1 MNNHEP
7 QTVEHGSSPRVALTE
22 VQLNFSRAL
31 AGILA
36 KQWIGEHQGS
46 ASRPR
51 ENAQSR
57 SNTITM
63 GRNIAS
69 GLADGE
75 KN

>member
-22 VQLNFSRAL
+22 VQLNFSRVL

-36 KQWIGEHQGS
+36 KQWIAEHQES
-46 ASRPR
+46 AIRAR

-57 SNTITM
+57 SNTITP

-69 GLADGE
+69 GLAEGE